1 MTAQRHPPMSTD
13 NRPERPPTEN
23 AVSGGA
29 HVAQAVE
36 RTVIA
41 WTKPRS
47 YVNPVEV
54 HHVLS
59 VHN

>member
-1 MTAQRHPPMSTD
+1 MSTD